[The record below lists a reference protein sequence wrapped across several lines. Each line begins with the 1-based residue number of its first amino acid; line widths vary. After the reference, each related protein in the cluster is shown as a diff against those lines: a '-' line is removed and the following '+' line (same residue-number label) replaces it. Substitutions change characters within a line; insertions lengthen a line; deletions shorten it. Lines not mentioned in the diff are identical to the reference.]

1 MTSTDLFHERA
12 NECRRLAT
20 AARRGSDRA
29 FWLGLVERWQ
39 TLESQSA
46 ERYRLR
52 RGPLAGDLQGH
63 SPGRGGEAAG
73 ASPARTE
80 RHSQRETG

>member
-1 MTSTDLFHERA
+1 MTSTELFHERA

-52 RGPLAGDLQGH
+52 QGPLAGDLQGH

>member
-20 AARRGSDRA
+20 AARKGSDRA

-39 TLESQSA
+39 AVESRTAQ
-46 ERYRLR
+46 RHRLR
-52 RGPLAGDLQGH
+52 QDAQAGQ
-63 SPGRGGEAAG
+63 GGETAG
-73 ASPARTE
+73 ASPAHTGQR
-80 RHSQRETG
+80 SQPRDRLR